1 LLLWQLP
8 QSHSSD
14 SPAPPPCPPPCQ
26 GRHCHIRLGRHRPQ
40 PAMYAHSVTSEA
52 SSASR
57 ALFSWIF
64 AL

>member
-14 SPAPPPCPPPCQ
+14 SPAPPPCPPGPPLPYPP
-26 GRHCHIRLGRHRPQ
+26 RPRHRPQ